1 MRVAIDAMGGDFGPS
16 LVVPASVKALNEE
29 ASHLLFVGQ
38 RSEVIK
44 HLDALESADRARC
57 EFIEAPDIV
66 EMSEH
71 AATSVRKKPRS
82 SMAIGLKLVEDGQA
96 DGFVS
101 AGHSGAV
108 MTGALAIIGRVPGV
122 ERPALVT
129 VLPTLRGRSMLL
141 DLGATTDPRPHYL
154 VQYAIMAVT
163 YSRLVMGVANPRVG
177 LLSNGEERTKGNQLV
192 QEVLPLLEAVP
203 GMNFIGNV
211 EAKELLRGDI
221 EIFVTDGFTGN
232 VALKSM
238 EGAVSV
244 LTDILREEVT
254 RTPFRKALALLM
266 RPALRQVRTRLDY
279 EEIGGAPLLGVNGSV
294 IVAHGRSRERA
305 IANAVRVAART
316 AAQEIPA
323 EIERA
328 IRSASVAPSPPA
340 SSAGLP
346 HA

>member
-1 MRVAIDAMGGDFGPS
+1 MRVAVDAMGGDYGPS
-16 LVVPASVKALNEE
+16 LVVPASVSALGDEV
-29 ASHLLFVGQ
+29 SRILFVGQ
-38 RSEVIK
+38 QAEVIK
-44 HLDALESADRARC
+44 HLDAVSPADRTRC
-57 EFIEAPDIV
+57 DLIEAPDIV
-66 EMSEH
+66 EMSDT
-71 AATSVRKKPRS
+71 AATSVRRKPNS
-82 SMAIGLKLVEDGQA
+82 SLAVGLKLVKSGAA

-122 ERPALVT
+122 DRPALVT

-141 DLGATTDPRPHYL
+141 DLGATTDPRPQYL

-163 YSRLVMGVANPRVG
+163 YARLVMGVADPRVG
-177 LLSNGEERTKGNQLV
+177 LLSNGEERSKGNQLV
-192 QEVLPLLEAVP
+192 QDVFPLLEAVP
-203 GMNFIGNV
+203 GVNFIGNV
-211 EAKELLRGDI
+211 EGKELLRGDI
-221 EIFVTDGFTGN
+221 EVFVTDGFTGN

-238 EGAVSV
+238 EGAIGV
-244 LTDILREEVT
+244 LTDILKEEVT
-254 RTPFRKALALLM
+254 RTPVRKALALLM

-316 AAQEIPA
+316 AAQDIPA

-328 IRSASVAPSPPA
+328 IAAASVHADTANLVDQPPA
-340 SSAGLP
+340 
-346 HA
+346 

>member
-1 MRVAIDAMGGDFGPS
+1 MRVAVDAMGGDYGPS
-16 LVVPASVKALNEE
+16 LVVPASVLALSDEV
-29 ASHLLFVGQ
+29 SKIVFVGQ
-38 RSEVIK
+38 PAEVTRR
-44 HLDALESADRARC
+44 LDALEAADRARC
-57 EFIEAPDIV
+57 ELVEAPDIV
-66 EMSEH
+66 EMSDT
-71 AATSVRKKPRS
+71 AATSVRRKPKS
-82 SMAIGLKLVEDGQA
+82 SLAVGLKLVKSGDA

-108 MTGALAIIGRVPGV
+108 MTGALAIIGRVAGV
-122 ERPALVT
+122 DRPALVT

-141 DLGATTDPRPHYL
+141 DLGATTDPRPQYL

-163 YSRLVMGVANPRVG
+163 YARLVMGVAEPKVG
-177 LLSNGEERTKGNQLV
+177 LLSNGEERSKGNQLV
-192 QEVLPLLEAVP
+192 QDVFPLLESVP
-203 GMNFIGNV
+203 GINFIGNV

-244 LTDILREEVT
+244 LTEILREEVT
-254 RTPFRKALALLM
+254 RTPVRKALAMLM

-316 AAQEIPA
+316 ASQAIPA

-328 IRSASVAPSPPA
+328 IAAASIAVEPASPAGQPPA
-340 SSAGLP
+340 
-346 HA
+346 

>member
-16 LVVPASVKALNEE
+16 LIIPAAVSALSDE

-38 RSEVIK
+38 RDKLIP
-44 HLDALESADRARC
+44 HFDALDAGARSHC
-57 EFIEAPDIV
+57 ELIEAPDIV
-66 EMSEH
+66 EMSDQ
-71 AATSVRKKPRS
+71 AATSVRRKPKS
-82 SMAIGLKLVEDGQA
+82 SLAVGLKLVKSGEA
-96 DGFVS
+96 DGFFS

-141 DLGATTDPRPHYL
+141 DLGATTDPRPQYL

-163 YSRLVMGVANPRVG
+163 YARLVMGVARPRVG
-177 LLSNGEERTKGNQLV
+177 LLSNGEERSKGNQLV
-192 QEVLPLLEAVP
+192 QEVFPLLESVP
-203 GMNFIGNV
+203 DLDFIGNV
-211 EAKELLRGDI
+211 EGKELLRGEI

-238 EGAVSV
+238 EGAIGV
-244 LTDILREEVT
+244 LTDILKEEVT
-254 RTPFRKALALLM
+254 RTPVRKLLAMLM

-294 IVAHGRSRERA
+294 IVGHGRSRERA

-316 AAQEIPA
+316 AAQQLPA
-323 EIERA
+323 EIEKA
-328 IRSASVAPSPPA
+328 IKAASARPELAIPA
-340 SSAGLP
+340 DPLP
-346 HA
+346 A